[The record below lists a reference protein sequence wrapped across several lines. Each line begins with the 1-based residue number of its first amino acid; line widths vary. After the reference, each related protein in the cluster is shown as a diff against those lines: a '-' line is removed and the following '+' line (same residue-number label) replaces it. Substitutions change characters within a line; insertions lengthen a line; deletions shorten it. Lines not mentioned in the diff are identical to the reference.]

1 MQKSQNIL
9 NYKGIGHVSYV
20 RNTRARNLAI
30 RINQWGEIRVTVP
43 RFASQ
48 KQAERFFL
56 SKQEWVLKKLNGM
69 KNKDCGQTL
78 PPEGGSV
85 LVRGRN
91 YPVHMLQG
99 EDTVEAAIWRILQ
112 KEALEYLPGRVSEL
126 SERYGFK
133 ITGLKIRK
141 MRTRWGSCT
150 PRKSIN
156 LNSWLVMLPEH
167 LSDYVILHELVHT
180 RIPDHGRKF
189 WEELDSVTGGQSKIL
204 RHELRRHQI
213 MCFPGESRDQ

>member
-9 NYKGIGHVSYV
+9 HYKGIGEVSYV

-30 RINQWGEIRVTVP
+30 RINQRGEIRVTVP

-56 SKQEWVLKKLNGM
+56 SKQQWVLKRLNGL
-69 KNKDCGQTL
+69 KQRDCSQSL
-78 PPEGGSV
+78 PLEGEAV
-85 LVRGRN
+85 QVRGRS
-91 YPVHMLQG
+91 YTVHLLNG
-99 EDTVEAAIWRILQ
+99 ENTIEAAIWRILQ
-112 KEALEYLPGRVSEL
+112 KEALQYLPDRVNVL
-126 SERYGFK
+126 SEKFAFK
-133 ITGLKIRK
+133 ITGLKIRR

-156 LNSWLVMLPEH
+156 LNSWLVMLPDH

-180 RIPDHGRKF
+180 RFPDHSRRF
-189 WEELDSVTGGQSKIL
+189 WEELDGVCGGESKKL
-204 RHELRRHQI
+204 RRELRNHQI
-213 MCFPGESRDQ
+213 MCFPGDSPDQ

>member
-1 MQKSQNIL
+1 M
-9 NYKGIGHVSYV
+9 
-20 RNTRARNLAI
+20 NLI
-30 RINQWGEIRVTVP
+30 RINQRGEIRVTVP

-69 KNKDCGQTL
+69 QHKDCGQTL
-78 PPEGGSV
+78 PPAGGAV
-85 LVRGRN
+85 RVRGRN
-91 YPVHMLQG
+91 YPVHVLQG

-112 KEALEYLPGRVSEL
+112 KEALEYLPGRVNEL
-126 SERYGFK
+126 SERFGFM

-141 MRTRWGSCT
+141 MRSRWGSCT

-180 RIPDHGRKF
+180 RIPDHGIRF
-189 WEELDSVTGGQSKIL
+189 WEELDSVTGGQSKML
-204 RHELRRHQI
+204 RRELRSYQI
-213 MCFPGESRDQ
+213 MCFPGKSRDQ